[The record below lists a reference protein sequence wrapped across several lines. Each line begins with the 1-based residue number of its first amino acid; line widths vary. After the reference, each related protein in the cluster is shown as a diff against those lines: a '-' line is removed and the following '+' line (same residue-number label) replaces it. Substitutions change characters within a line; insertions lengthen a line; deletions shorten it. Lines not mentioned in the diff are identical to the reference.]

1 MAIIVSEKEN
11 DRTDI
16 RNKVFGRKQ
25 YLKYA
30 KIIQRVS
37 FRIKN
42 YENVLWNTGVGND
55 SNVWMYRSL
64 SERV

>member
-42 YENVLWNTGVGND
+42 HEIVLWNTGIGND
-55 SNVWMYRSL
+55 SNAWLYRSL
-64 SERV
+64 SEGV

>member
-42 YENVLWNTGVGND
+42 YETVLWNTGVGND
-55 SNVWMYRSL
+55 SNAWMYRSL